1 MIHMRHICYNKDI
14 LSKVTTKQ
22 KQSVLSPD
30 LKSKKVLQIASN
42 QKALD
47 LKIFNVQGHCA
58 YADFFVVM
66 SATSTTHAQGL
77 ADAILKQF
85 PKGNLHLEGYQNGQ
99 WILLDVGDVVIHIFL
114 EETRE
119 HYNFDKLWGH
129 VPYENIRDAVLRAA
143 H

>member
-1 MIHMRHICYNKDI
+1 MHHLCYNKDI

-47 LKIFNVQGHCA
+47 LKVFNVQGHSA

-85 PKGNLHLEGYQNGQ
+85 PKGSQHLEGYQNGQ
-99 WILLDVGDVVIHIFL
+99 WILLDVGDVVVHIFL
-114 EETRE
+114 EEARE

-129 VPYENIRDAVLRAA
+129 VPYEKVHDAALLTA